1 MVLRNVT
8 DYIKSY
14 DRCLPQNVCRNL
26 VALAKKTKLER
37 WEQKGRPQCNMFN
50 ITHVAETEQDPDWMK
65 MQNLLIPAIKSAS
78 ELYMTQ
84 VGCKDHWPVE
94 NGFEQIKL
102 KHYECERNDRF
113 DEHVDVGD
121 HSSARRFLALF
132 FYLNDVAEGGETHFP
147 NVNISIKASEG
158 KVLVFPPTWMFAHS
172 GKAPLSNDKYV
183 VGTYLH
189 YI

>member
-65 MQNLLIPAIKSAS
+65 MQNLLIPEIKSS
-78 ELYMTQ
+78 
-84 VGCKDHWPVE
+84 
-94 NGFEQIKL
+94 
-102 KHYECERNDRF
+102 
-113 DEHVDVGD
+113 
-121 HSSARRFLALF
+121 
-132 FYLNDVAEGGETHFP
+132 
-147 NVNISIKASEG
+147 
-158 KVLVFPPTWMFAHS
+158 
-172 GKAPLSNDKYV
+172 
-183 VGTYLH
+183 
-189 YI
+189 